1 MFLIKFGIEDGS
13 FVRPVV
19 EEAVQNV
26 SQGQIPS
33 EPVILPE
40 VKESFGHQLRQTE
53 ISFLNP
59 AHTTST
65 NVVTSGLCR
74 LTPSSRE
81 NS

>member
-26 SQGQIPS
+26 SQGEIPS

-40 VKESFGHQLRQTE
+40 VKESFGHQLRQTA
-53 ISFLNP
+53 IAFLNP
-59 AHTTST
+59 DLAF
-65 NVVTSGLCR
+65 
-74 LTPSSRE
+74 LTKWDHLRSVQTDTE
-81 NS
+81 